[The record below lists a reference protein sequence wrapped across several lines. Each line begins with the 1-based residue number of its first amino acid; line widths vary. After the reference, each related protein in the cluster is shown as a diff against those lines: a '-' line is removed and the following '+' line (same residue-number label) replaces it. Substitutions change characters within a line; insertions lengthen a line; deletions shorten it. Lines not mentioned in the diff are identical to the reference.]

1 MSGGIESLGLL
12 QMLVRDH
19 SRVVLGFFLLGAIV
33 AACFAARVEIDGSV
47 DRLLLREDPTRV
59 LDERAKQDFGNDEII
74 MVGFELP
81 APWAPAD
88 LRKLGRISEAVAGL
102 ENVRRVRDLSSTEDI
117 RGVGDTLDA
126 GSLVDFENLERDF
139 PAIRDRATDH
149 PLYDRL
155 LVSRDGRA
163 LGMMVYADSIRSNDI
178 ATNRLTAEV
187 IALVDEMAAPWSV
200 HYAGYPV
207 TAYEV
212 NRIVKQ
218 DLARLTPLALL
229 VISVVLVLATRRLSF
244 VPLFLALVVWVELVA
259 LGWLGLSGTPINV
272 VISTLPTILV
282 ATTGTY
288 LVYAVGLLR
297 SVGEEEACPATALIG
312 LLFRPVLLS
321 ALSTAI
327 GFGSLRLIGMQ
338 SAGDLGVAL
347 SVGIL
352 AAAAGTLLL
361 VPALVHRFDLRVA
374 GAPPP
379 ALAGFG
385 RLGVRL
391 AVRPLVV
398 VAVAAGVLAL
408 ALPGLARLDLHTDT
422 LQYFGDDNRV
432 RTGAQFFQDRLSSGF
447 LLNVVVR
454 GDEANRALDA
464 DTLAFTQALVQRIE
478 AIPEVGRTISMLD
491 YFGLMDAA
499 MRPGETPSTN
509 PGSRAMAA
517 QYLLLYESSGDPGD
531 YERYLDF
538 DRSALSVIVS
548 IEGGSSVYLEAA
560 EDIARW
566 AEDAPV
572 DVRVDTLGTT
582 FLYSKAMDEL
592 TRGMLGGLLL
602 ASALILCVLAI
613 GLKSIPLALLATI
626 PNLLPIVI
634 GGGLL
639 GWLGVPI
646 SMSTSL
652 MGCIAL
658 GLAVDDTS
666 HVVGHVARAESLDA
680 LYRLVGS
687 PILLTTLALCA
698 GFAALLASEFATVS
712 VLGAS
717 VIATLVVA
725 LLADVLLLP
734 SLLVLAGYARTSADG
749 VRLVEA
755 AIAEE
760 TTADAFEGETDASAS
775 SPSGRGAVA
784 EAS

>member
-1 MSGGIESLGLL
+1 MGQL
-12 QMLVRDH
+12 QALVRH
-19 SRVVLGFFLLGAIV
+19 HNRAVLCLFLAATIV
-33 AACFAARVEIDGSV
+33 AACFATRVEIDGSV
-47 DRLLLREDPTRV
+47 DRLLLREDPARL

-74 MVGFELP
+74 MVGFELARP
-81 APWAPAD
+81 YTAQD
-88 LRKLGRISEAVAGL
+88 LRKLGRISQAVAEL

-117 RGVGDTLDA
+117 RGAGDTLDA
-126 GSLVDFENLERDF
+126 GPLVDFETLERDF
-139 PAIRDRATDH
+139 PSIRARTKDH

-155 LVSRDGRA
+155 LVSDDGRA
-163 LGMMVYADSIRSNDI
+163 LGMMIYAESIRSNDV
-178 ATNRLTAEV
+178 ATNQLTARV
-187 IALVDEMAAPWSV
+187 IALADELAAPWSV

-218 DLARLTPLALL
+218 DLARLTPLALV
-229 VISVVLVLATRRLSF
+229 VISLVLFFATRRVSF
-244 VPLFLALVVWVELVA
+244 IALFLALVVWVELVA
-259 LGWLGLSGTPINV
+259 LGWLGFSQTPINV

-297 SVGEEEACPATALIG
+297 SVDDSECRAAALVA

-361 VPALVHRFDLRVA
+361 VPALIHRFDLRIECS
-374 GAPPP
+374 PP
-379 ALAGFG
+379 ALVT
-385 RLGVRL
+385 RLGDLGVHL
-391 AVRPLVV
+391 AARPVAV
-398 VAVAAGVLAL
+398 VATAACVLAM
-408 ALPGLARLDLHTDT
+408 ALPGLARLELHTDT
-422 LQYFGDDNRV
+422 LQYFADDNRV
-432 RTGAQFFQDRLSSGF
+432 RTGARFFQDHLSSGF
-447 LLNVVVR
+447 LLNVVIR
-454 GDEANRALDA
+454 GEEENRALDP
-464 DTLAFTQALVQRIE
+464 DTLAFAEQLVDGIE
-478 AIPEVGRTISMLD
+478 EIPEVGRTVSMLD
-491 YFGLMDAA
+491 YFGLMDTA
-499 MRPGETPSTN
+499 MRPGETPR
-509 PGSRAMAA
+509 PHPESRQLAA

-538 DRSALSVIVS
+538 DRSALSIIVS
-548 IEGGSSVYLEAA
+548 IEGGSSVYLESARK
-560 EDIARW
+560 IARW
-566 AEDAPV
+566 AEAAPG
-572 DVRVDTLGTT
+572 DLRVDTLGTT
-582 FLYSKAMDEL
+582 FLYSKAMDDL
-592 TRGMLGGLLL
+592 TRGMIGGLML
-602 ASALILCVLAI
+602 ASALIFCVLAI
-613 GLKSIPLALLATI
+613 GLGSIPLALLATI

-666 HVVGHVARAESLDA
+666 HVVGHVSREEPLEA

-698 GFAALLASEFATVS
+698 GFSALLASEFATVS

-717 VIATLVVA
+717 VIATLLLA

-734 SLLVLAGYARTSADG
+734 SLLALAGYPRTAADRARTAEA
-749 VRLVEA
+749 EA
-755 AIAEE
+755 ADEPTLEPVRRRRPGQA
-760 TTADAFEGETDASAS
+760 AARQAGGASTL
-775 SPSGRGAVA
+775 
-784 EAS
+784 